1 MVNAI
6 VEPLMNTDHVG
17 YHILHWLI
25 SQSGLWY
32 TKINENLQHNLRTI
46 ESGVSV
52 IDEILTPQDDDFYF
66 YENNQF
72 GNDNRL
78 LRFYYHQQQC
88 HNLNDNRED
97 DNCEQRVND
106 NENGIDLNQLQR
118 NDQLL
123 GIYLTAIFT
132 AVALAT
138 TIKECE
144 RN

>member
-6 VEPLMNTDHVG
+6 VEPLMSDHVG

-72 GNDNRL
+72 GNDDRL
-78 LRFYYHQQQC
+78 LRFYYQQQQQQQQC
-88 HNLNDNRED
+88 DNLNGDE
-97 DNCEQRVND
+97 NCEQQQRVND
-106 NENGIDLNQLQR
+106 NENGIDINQLQR
-118 NDQLL
+118 FNEQLL
-123 GIYLTAIFT
+123 GIYLTASYT
-132 AVALAT
+132 AVALYH
-138 TIKECE
+138 
-144 RN
+144 

>member
-1 MVNAI
+1 MVNVI
-6 VEPLMNTDHVG
+6 VEPLMSDHVG

-32 TKINENLQHNLRTI
+32 TKIHENLQHNLRTI

-78 LRFYYHQQQC
+78 LRFYYQQHC
-88 HNLNDNRED
+88 HNLNVNRGD

-106 NENGIDLNQLQR
+106 NENGIDINQLQR

-123 GIYLTAIFT
+123 GIYLTHYRYSVQLHLLLPFKS
-132 AVALAT
+132 VM
-138 TIKECE
+138 
-144 RN
+144 